1 MHIRFMLMQVI
12 AKWVEMTD
20 ISEIVFNKKVRFEY
34 TVEEELEAGLALQG
48 WEVKSLRMGKVNI
61 SDAYVIL
68 RHQEAYLLG
77 ARIDPLQT
85 AAAHLMP
92 DAARTRKLLLK
103 RRELAHLIGCVE
115 RSGYTLVPVSLY
127 WKKNHIKMR
136 LAVVKG
142 KKTYDKRETIK
153 DREWQRQQAR
163 LFKR

>member
-1 MHIRFMLMQVI
+1 MSD
-12 AKWVEMTD
+12 A
-20 ISEIVFNKKVRFEY
+20 SEIVYNKKVRFDY
-34 TVEEELEAGLALQG
+34 TIEEELEAGLVLQG
-48 WEVKSLRMGKVNI
+48 WEVKSLRVGKVNI

-77 ARIDPLQT
+77 ARIDPLST
-85 AAAHLMP
+85 ASTHVMADP
-92 DAARTRKLLLK
+92 ARTRKLLLK

-115 RSGYTLVPVSLY
+115 RSGFTLVPVSLY
-127 WKKNHIKMR
+127 WKKNCIKMR

-163 LFKR
+163 LFKT